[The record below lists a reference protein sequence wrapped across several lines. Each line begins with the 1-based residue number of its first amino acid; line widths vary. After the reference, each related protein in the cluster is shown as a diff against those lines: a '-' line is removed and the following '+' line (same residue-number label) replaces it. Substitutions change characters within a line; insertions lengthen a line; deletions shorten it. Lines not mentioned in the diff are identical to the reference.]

1 MTAKLTVVLPTC
13 CLVAATNIGR
23 WLRPVSGSTFQKR
36 EGSWLLVDASG
47 IVLVD
52 IQQTPTGLTNE
63 TEDEEDDDDNDND
76 DDDDDDEHKTLL
88 RLDDDARTKQ
98 NMVFY
103 KHRGWFC
110 VLVPS
115 VFWFLCL
122 LMMGVMMF
130 RGMDDGTKG
139 WR

>member
-1 MTAKLTVVLPTC
+1 M
-13 CLVAATNIGR
+13 
-23 WLRPVSGSTFQKR
+23 
-36 EGSWLLVDASG
+36 
-47 IVLVD
+47 LVD

-63 TEDEEDDDDNDND
+63 TEEEEEDDDDNDD
-76 DDDDDDEHKTLL
+76 DDDKHKTLL
-88 RLDDDARTKQ
+88 CLDDDARIKQ

-110 VLVPS
+110 VLVP
-115 VFWFLCL
+115 CL